1 MHSPLDQFK
10 VIPLYEMNFLGY
22 DVSLTNAGLAMLV
35 AVAAV
40 MSFLL
45 ICVRRTSPIPH
56 RMQAAGEIIASA
68 VEDMVASSVGDGG
81 KKYFPIIFTL
91 FMFIL
96 GCNLLGMIPYGFTAT
111 SHIIVTFAMAITVF
125 IVITLIGFIK
135 HGLHYFSLFL
145 PEGTPLPM
153 APLMVV
159 IELFAYLA
167 RPVILSVRLAANM
180 MAGHIVLKVV
190 ASFVIMAGVL
200 GILPFGLLLVLQGFE
215 IFVAILQAYVFT
227 ILTCAYLSDAVN
239 LH

>member
-1 MHSPLDQFK
+1 
-10 VIPLYEMNFLGY
+10 
-22 DVSLTNAGLAMLV
+22 
-35 AVAAV
+35 
-40 MSFLL
+40 
-45 ICVRRTSPIPH
+45 
-56 RMQAAGEIIASA
+56 
-68 VEDMVASSVGDGG
+68 
-81 KKYFPIIFTL
+81 
-91 FMFIL
+91 
-96 GCNLLGMIPYGFTAT
+96 
-111 SHIIVTFAMAITVF
+111 MAITVF